1 MIDLHDALDEVRL
14 HMDRA
19 PAGSAVRVKLM
30 KSAAALIEAMTA
42 QAQDRPERDPCE
54 VGTAYDRPLSP

>member
-1 MIDLHDALDEVRL
+1 MIDLHDTLDEVRL
-14 HMDRA
+14 HMDGA

-42 QAQDRPERDPCE
+42 QTQDRPGWDPGE
-54 VGTAYDRPLSP
+54 VGTAHD